1 LACTGAKV
9 VYPDGREEW
18 LYPPGPSKDR
28 AYKAVLRHKF
38 DVQNGGEVGG
48 ERMSSPEIN
57 P

>member
-1 LACTGAKV
+1 MYWSKV

-38 DVQNGGEVGG
+38 DMQNGGEVGG
-48 ERMSSPEIN
+48 EVA
-57 P
+57 